1 MAKTNVPFWY
11 GILDGNTVHLYVLVY
26 ASDADITDDG
36 SAGSIKKFKV
46 MSSGTNQSRKTEHF
60 SFAKG
65 TFDTIR
71 ISFNLNGSQTADKQ
85 VVIAIANL
93 DQTSTSTPI
102 LPLPEMDGD
111 LALDVPYVFTFL
123 IPNTTNRFDAE
134 MVVIPEEGRTFS
146 LSKSGPDANKNTFST
161 LTYSSGSTTDFNP
174 PAHEFTVTAVSSDH
188 VGVHTFEYS
197 NGKRRRSR
205 TKNNNHT
212 QIPFPRPRR
221 KTTSS

>member
-11 GILDGNTVHLYVLVY
+11 GIVDGDTVHLYLLVY
-26 ASDADITDDG
+26 ATDAEFINDG
-36 SAGSIKKFKV
+36 SAGSIKRYTVF
-46 MSSGTNQSRKTEHF
+46 SSGTDQSLQPKHYWFT
-60 SFAKG
+60 KG
-65 TFDTIR
+65 SFDTIR
-71 ISFNLNGSQTADKQ
+71 ISFNHESQTANKQ
-85 VVIAIANL
+85 VVIKIADL
-93 DQTSTSTPI
+93 DQTSTSTPV

-111 LALDVPYVFTFL
+111 LAQDVPYVFTHL
-123 IPNTTNRFDAE
+123 IAGSTNRFDAE

-161 LTYSSGSTTDFNP
+161 LIYSSGSTTP
-174 PAHEFTVTAVSSDH
+174 YHPAAHEFTVTAVASDH
-188 VGVHTFEYS
+188 VGGHTFEYR

-221 KTTSS
+221 KL

>member
-11 GILDGNTVHLYVLVY
+11 GIVDGNTVHLYVLVY
-26 ASDADITDDG
+26 ATSANFSDDG
-36 SAGSIKKFKV
+36 SVVSIKKFKV
-46 MSSGTNQSRKTEHF
+46 ISSGTNQSPQTKHF
-60 SFAKG
+60 SFAIG

-71 ISFNLNGSQTADKQ
+71 ISFNLNGSQTANKQ
-85 VVIAIANL
+85 VVIAIADL
-93 DQTSTSTPI
+93 DQTSTSTPV

-111 LALDVPYVFTFL
+111 LALDVPYVFTHL
-123 IPNTTNRFDAE
+123 IAETTNRFDAE

-161 LTYSSGSTTDFNP
+161 LTYSSGSTTAYNP
-174 PAHEFTVTAVSSDH
+174 PAHEFTVTDVASDPY
-188 VGVHTFEYS
+188 GDHTFEYK

-221 KTTSS
+221 KL